1 MNDKEKLVLLR
12 TLLGCG
18 SSEDAVLTAYLK
30 LAGQKIIDK
39 AFPFDKTVTEV
50 PDEYAVLQCEIAQYL
65 YNKQGAEGEV
75 SHDENGIKRTYESG
89 GVPDSMLK
97 GVIPYGG
104 IPK

>member
-39 AFPFDKTVTEV
+39 AFPFDKPTV
-50 PDEYAVLQCEIAQYL
+50 LL
-65 YNKQGAEGEV
+65 
-75 SHDENGIKRTYESG
+75 
-89 GVPDSMLK
+89 
-97 GVIPYGG
+97 
-104 IPK
+104 